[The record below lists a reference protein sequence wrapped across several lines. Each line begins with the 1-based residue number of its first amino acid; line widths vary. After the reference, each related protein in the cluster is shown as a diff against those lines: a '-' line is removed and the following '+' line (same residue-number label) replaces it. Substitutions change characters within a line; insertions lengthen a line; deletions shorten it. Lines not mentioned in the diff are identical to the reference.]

1 VLLSRPERAGRSRAD
16 GGAEREGVTG
26 TVSDFGAYKRPG
38 FEKAQSISY
47 IERQPKDSNES
58 TDCRLMNQTTE
69 MEARE
74 LQVSCGIESDGRLMT
89 VKAAAS
95 IVGCH
100 EDTIRRAYISGQLR
114 FVRLGRRGVRI
125 DPVSLRQWLAA
136 GGQTRAA

>member
-1 VLLSRPERAGRSRAD
+1 
-16 GGAEREGVTG
+16 
-26 TVSDFGAYKRPG
+26 
-38 FEKAQSISY
+38 
-47 IERQPKDSNES
+47 
-58 TDCRLMNQTTE
+58 MNQTTE